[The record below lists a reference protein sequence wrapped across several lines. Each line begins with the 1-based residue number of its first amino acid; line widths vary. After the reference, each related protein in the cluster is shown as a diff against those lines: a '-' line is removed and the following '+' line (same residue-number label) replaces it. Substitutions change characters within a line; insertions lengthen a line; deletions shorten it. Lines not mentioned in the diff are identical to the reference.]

1 MCKAPS
7 LLLETRRDG
16 WILGSHLEQ
25 EGAMHWGWHG
35 TSQKPRTL
43 VAVELMAP
51 WAPSQ
56 ALAWEGNSL
65 PRVSLAR
72 GFRLVTA
79 GWEPTSS
86 QCFGRRDCS
95 HPHNTVKETS
105 ELTETPASLPP
116 TWDTP
121 PWHVQVYQC
130 RWVLPTET
138 RASPAHGGCAELWE
152 SGFQPGLHQ
161 MGCRCCGRGRFPS
174 LGEGP

>member
-7 LLLETRRDG
+7 LLLETRHDG

-65 PRVSLAR
+65 PRVHWLGDS
-72 GFRLVTA
+72 V
-79 GWEPTSS
+79 SS
-86 QCFGRRDCS
+86 QPAGSRHHLS
-95 HPHNTVKETS
+95 ALEGET
-105 ELTETPASLPP
+105 AVIP
-116 TWDTP
+116 TI
-121 PWHVQVYQC
+121 
-130 RWVLPTET
+130 R
-138 RASPAHGGCAELWE
+138 
-152 SGFQPGLHQ
+152 
-161 MGCRCCGRGRFPS
+161 
-174 LGEGP
+174 